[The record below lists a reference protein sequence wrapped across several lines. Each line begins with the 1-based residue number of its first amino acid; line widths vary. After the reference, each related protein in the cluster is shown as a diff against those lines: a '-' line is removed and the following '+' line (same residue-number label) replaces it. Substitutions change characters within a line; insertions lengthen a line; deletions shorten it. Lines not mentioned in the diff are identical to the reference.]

1 MDRMQRRGVAS
12 RHYNK
17 WHGVGSLSPFRVP
30 SRCSSGC
37 VVLPFGRVMSLE
49 EAASPGGRVWIVK
62 VYVNTGILGMK
73 RLYLYQEDFLS
84 FIK

>member
-1 MDRMQRRGVAS
+1 
-12 RHYNK
+12 
-17 WHGVGSLSPFRVP
+17 
-30 SRCSSGC
+30 
-37 VVLPFGRVMSLE
+37 MSLE
-49 EAASPGGRVWIVK
+49 GAASPGGRVWIVK